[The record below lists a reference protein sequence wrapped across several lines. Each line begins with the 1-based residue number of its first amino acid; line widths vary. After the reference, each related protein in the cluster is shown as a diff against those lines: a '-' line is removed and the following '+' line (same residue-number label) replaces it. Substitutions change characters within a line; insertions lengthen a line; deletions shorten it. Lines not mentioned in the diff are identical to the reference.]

1 MTHFFDD
8 HAHPFSL
15 HADRLN
21 LSAITLDVT
30 PGEAAHRR
38 RTQSGSSRLTVE
50 AMRLRL
56 ASLLACHP
64 VDVEEVRDAR
74 AMADWAGY
82 VAMLFSN
89 ADVTEMLLD
98 GGPNSLEAEQY
109 EAVSGVATRTL
120 FRIESVIDPMLDR
133 HAEADEIL
141 QALETAVATAADA
154 GTAGLKTVLA
164 YRTGLAV
171 NPDVTLEQAR
181 YSTTENL
188 PLRRRAKDL
197 RDLALLRTLDQA
209 GQLGLSLQVHTGF
222 GDSDLV
228 LADSEPILLDE
239 LLRSPVGSAARVVL
253 IHGGFPW
260 HEQIGYLASVRP
272 LVWAEYSLAN
282 LMSPATTADRLLRL
296 LDLAPTDRIVL
307 GSDGHGQPETHWFA
321 ICVLRDAWR
330 KVRHELA
337 GVVRP
342 SWLDRVEERIF
353 GANARELYRPR

>member
-1 MTHFFDD
+1 MTQFFDD

-15 HADRLN
+15 QADRLD
-21 LSAITLDVT
+21 LSAMTLDVT
-30 PGEAAHRR
+30 PGVAANRR
-38 RTQSGSSRLTVE
+38 RAESGPSRLMVE
-50 AMRLRL
+50 AMRRRL
-56 ASLLACHP
+56 AGLLGCQP
-64 VDVEEVRDAR
+64 EDVEEVRNAL

-82 VAMLFSN
+82 VGMLFSDAN
-89 ADVTEMLLD
+89 VAEMLLD
-98 GGPNSLEAEQY
+98 GGPDSLDASQY

-120 FRIESVIDPMLDR
+120 FRIESVIDPMLDQDAD
-133 HAEADEIL
+133 AEEIL
-141 QALETAVATAADA
+141 RALETAIAAAAQA
-154 GTAGLKTVLA
+154 GAAGLKTVIA

-171 NPDVTLEQAR
+171 NPDVTLEQAQ

-197 RDLALLRTLDQA
+197 RDLALLRILDQA

-228 LADSEPILLDE
+228 LTDSEPILLDE

-282 LMSPATTADRLLRL
+282 LMSPATTADRLLRIV
-296 LDLAPTDRIVL
+296 DLAPTDRIVL

-321 ICVLRDAWR
+321 ICVLRDAWH
-330 KVRHELA
+330 KVRQELA
-337 GVVRP
+337 GIVGP
-342 SWLDRVEERIF
+342 SWLDQVEDRIF
-353 GANARELYRPR
+353 GSNARELYRQR